1 MPPKHVHATHTL
13 LAFGR
18 PHFDLHDE
26 KDAPSLILGPT
37 HRVLN
42 HDWYQAGLA
51 GMWTL
56 DQPFPEWVRN
66 VAAQIAEESGGFAA
80 EEYEVWLAHDYL
92 DRVWDELG
100 ARERRIEEALC
111 CWLVLHPAYI
121 LDIGQVDVISGRIH
135 RLIDGEDVWEIEPA
149 LISEY
154 RRLRRYVAAVL
165 RNDQSLRRLVD
176 ALDAPVDP

>member
-1 MPPKHVHATHTL
+1 MPPKHVHATHSL

-18 PHFDLHDE
+18 PYFDLHGE
-26 KDAPSLILGPT
+26 KDAPSQVLGAA
-37 HRVLN
+37 HRIVN

-56 DQPFPEWVRN
+56 DQPFPEWVLR
-66 VAAQIAEESGGFAA
+66 VAATIAEESGGYEA
-80 EEYEVWLAHDYL
+80 EEYEVWLSHDYL
-92 DRVWDELG
+92 DRVWDGLG
-100 ARERRIEEALC
+100 MRERRIEEALC
-111 CWLVLHPAYI
+111 CWLVLNPAYI

-135 RLIDGEDVWEIEPA
+135 RLIDGEDVWELEPA

-165 RNDQSLRRLVD
+165 KNDPGLRKLVESLD
-176 ALDAPVDP
+176 STDD